1 MTTGVASRGKIDAM
15 PKLTVRVFLPLTAAL
30 VAILAASPV
39 LAVPRPA
46 KKAAADPH
54 EAFYRCK
61 NEKGQSFVGQSIPA
75 ECMETD
81 VDVLDSSGRKVRTI
95 PGRRSQDQV
104 AQQKAAADA
113 AAAAA
118 QRDRTLL
125 ATYLTVSDIERLRD
139 QRVEQLEQQALVT
152 RSYIA
157 NLRARQA
164 RLMED
169 VQRYRPYSDRPKAP
183 ALPEPVAA
191 EIINTVNG
199 LQIYE
204 QELVKN
210 MAEQQRLRSAF
221 DSDIARFRELKSF
234 H

>member
-1 MTTGVASRGKIDAM
+1 MPGRDATRGTIDDM
-15 PKLTVRVFLPLTAAL
+15 PKFTVRVLLPLATALIA
-30 VAILAASPV
+30 V
-39 LAVPRPA
+39 LAPAQAQAVARPA
-46 KKAAADPH
+46 KKTAANQH

-61 NEKGQSFVGQSIPA
+61 NQQGQSFVGQSIPA

-81 VDVLDSSGRKVRTI
+81 VEVLDSTGRMVRTI
-95 PGRRSQDQV
+95 PGRRSQAQV
-104 AQQKAAADA
+104 AQQKADADA

-164 RLMED
+164 RLMQD
-169 VQRYRPYSDRPKAP
+169 VQRYRPYSDRPRAP

-210 MAEQQRLRSAF
+210 MAEQQRLRAAF
-221 DSDIARFRELKSF
+221 DSDIARFKELKSF

>member
-1 MTTGVASRGKIDAM
+1 MTGRGTSGGTIDAM
-15 PKLTVRVFLPLTAAL
+15 LKLTIRVLIPVAAAL
-30 VAILAASPV
+30 VAVLAADPV
-39 LAVPRPA
+39 LAVTPTKNSA
-46 KKAAADPH
+46 TNPH

-61 NEKGQSFVGQSIPA
+61 NERGQSFVGQSIPA
-75 ECMETD
+75 ECMEAD
-81 VDVLDSSGRKVRTI
+81 VDVLDSSGRIVRVI
-95 PGRRSQDQV
+95 PGRRSQAQV
-104 AQQKAAADA
+104 AQQKAEADA
-113 AAAAA
+113 VAAAA

-157 NLRARQA
+157 NLRARQT
-164 RLMED
+164 RLMQD

-183 ALPEPVAA
+183 ALPEPLAA
-191 EIINTVNG
+191 EIVNTVNG
-199 LQIYE
+199 LQVYE

-210 MAEQQRLRSAF
+210 TAEQQLMRAAF
-221 DSDIARFRELKSF
+221 ASDIARFKELKTL

>member
-1 MTTGVASRGKIDAM
+1 M
-15 PKLTVRVFLPLTAAL
+15 PKLLIRLLIPVAAAL
-30 VAILAASPV
+30 AAVLAAAPVPAATPQKKSAASPQ
-39 LAVPRPA
+39 
-46 KKAAADPH
+46 

-61 NEKGQSFVGQSIPA
+61 NERGQTFVGQSIPE
-75 ECMETD
+75 ECMEAD
-81 VDVLDSSGRKVRTI
+81 VDVLDSSGRVVRVI

-104 AQQKAAADA
+104 ARQKAEADA
-113 AAAAA
+113 LAAAT
-118 QRDRTLL
+118 QRDHTLL

-157 NLRARQA
+157 NLRARQT

-183 ALPEPVAA
+183 PLPEPVAA
-191 EIINTVNG
+191 EIVNTVNG
-199 LQIYE
+199 LQVYE

-210 MAEQQRLRSAF
+210 TAEQQRLRAAF
-221 DSDIARFRELKSF
+221 DSDIARFRELKNI

>member
-1 MTTGVASRGKIDAM
+1 MTGRGTSGGTIDAM
-15 PKLTVRVFLPLTAAL
+15 PKLTIRVLIPVAAAL
-30 VAILAASPV
+30 VAVLAAEPV
-39 LAVPRPA
+39 LAVTRPKNSA
-46 KKAAADPH
+46 NDTH

-61 NEKGQSFVGQSIPA
+61 NERGLSFIGQSIPA
-75 ECMETD
+75 ECMEAD
-81 VDVLDSSGRKVRTI
+81 VDVLDSSGRLVRVI
-95 PGRRSQDQV
+95 PGRRSQAQL
-104 AQQKAAADA
+104 AQQKAEADA
-113 AAAAA
+113 LAAAA

-183 ALPEPVAA
+183 ALPEPLAA
-191 EIINTVNG
+191 EIVNTVNG
-199 LQIYE
+199 LQVYE

-210 MAEQQRLRSAF
+210 TAEQQLMRAAF
-221 DSDIARFRELKSF
+221 ASDIARFKELKTL

>member
-1 MTTGVASRGKIDAM
+1 MSGRGTSGGTIDAM
-15 PKLTVRVFLPLTAAL
+15 LKLTIRALIPVAAAL
-30 VAILAASPV
+30 AALLAADPV
-39 LAVPRPA
+39 LAATAPKNSTTNPR
-46 KKAAADPH
+46 
-54 EAFYRCK
+54 EAFFRCK
-61 NEKGQSFVGQSIPA
+61 NERGQSFVGQSIPE
-75 ECMETD
+75 ECMEAD
-81 VDVLDSSGRKVRTI
+81 VDVLDSSGRIVRVI

-104 AQQKAAADA
+104 AQQKADADA
-113 AAAAA
+113 IAAAA

-152 RSYIA
+152 RSYVA

-169 VQRYRPYSDRPKAP
+169 VKRYRPYSDRPKAP

-191 EIINTVNG
+191 EIVNTVNS
-199 LQIYE
+199 LQVYE

-210 MAEQQRLRSAF
+210 TAEQQRLRATF
-221 DSDIARFRELKSF
+221 DSDIARFKELKNI